1 MSLKSRIE
9 EGSRLLGLTRSVT
22 ESLLF
27 RLTGM
32 LLFFFLQLVVSRF
45 LGPKGFGDYMFIEI
59 LISIVIVFSLFGMDA
74 AVRRVV
80 PQALAEKDNSS
91 ALGFILF
98 SYKSINI
105 ASVVI
110 SGLIL
115 TCFIFNSF
123 KGRESFNEG
132 MFWAL
137 LSIPFMVNAF
147 MGSAVLRTFHR
158 IKASMVALY
167 IVFPLVMIIT
177 CSYYYWS
184 NERMTV
190 DAVLFIQLC
199 IAVVTSWLVRR
210 SVRRRIK
217 NKLGGVTPQ
226 FKSWVWLKRGYFYYT
241 GSVVDVLMRRSDII
255 ILGFIISHVEAG
267 YYAVAA
273 LVTSFVAFGL
283 SVTDYVYLPKIKT
296 AHESGKR
303 KVVQSAVNQAARQ
316 ILAMSLP
323 IIVLLMFG
331 GSWLLSCFGSQFS
344 VAYVPMLI
352 LLAGQAVEATLGLS
366 GNLLTMY
373 NRHAVI
379 NRINGLCLFF
389 QILLIILLTPY
400 LGMTGAAMASTIC
413 RIATN
418 IMAFNKAK
426 KLIGIRAS
434 VI

>member
-1 MSLKSRIE
+1 MR
-9 EGSRLLGLTRSVT
+9 V
-22 ESLLF
+22 
-27 RLTGM
+27 
-32 LLFFFLQLVVSRF
+32 LV
-45 LGPKGFGDYMFIEI
+45 
-59 LISIVIVFSLFGMDA
+59 VIVFSLLGMDA

-158 IKASMVALY
+158 IKASMVAIY

-199 IAVVTSWLVRR
+199 FAVVTSWLVRR
-210 SVRRRIK
+210 SVRRLIK
-217 NKLGGVTPQ
+217 NKFGGVTPQ

-283 SVTDYVYLPKIKT
+283 SVTDYVYLPKIKS

-389 QILLIILLTPY
+389 QILLIILLTPS
-400 LGMTGAAMASTIC
+400 LGMTGTAMASTIC